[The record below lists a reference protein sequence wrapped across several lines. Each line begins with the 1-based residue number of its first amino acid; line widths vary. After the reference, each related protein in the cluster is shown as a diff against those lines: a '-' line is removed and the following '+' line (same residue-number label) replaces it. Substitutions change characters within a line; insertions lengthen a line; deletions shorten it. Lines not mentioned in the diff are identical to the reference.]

1 MSPPPSASGSLPAWN
16 SCSRAGQGREGIA
29 QALRRIHQAGLSAN
43 SPAIRDRSG
52 CGSSAGRCR
61 GGAPCRF
68 HAQRPA
74 WGGSLI
80 QPRISPP
87 LCLLVISCS
96 SLNERLLRNEK
107 LLESRTL
114 MSEWPFLQGFAKTLY
129 KDRYNSRPQIERETC
144 REKVCKYE

>member
-1 MSPPPSASGSLPAWN
+1 MSPPPSAAGSLPAWN

-43 SPAIRDRSG
+43 FPAIRDRSG
-52 CGSSAGRCR
+52 CGSSARRCR

-68 HAQRPA
+68 HAQRHA

-87 LCLLVISCS
+87 SCLLVFSCS
-96 SLNERLLRNEK
+96 SLNERLLRNAK
-107 LLESRTL
+107 LPDSKTL
-114 MSEWPFLQGFAKTLY
+114 LIEWPFLQ
-129 KDRYNSRPQIERETC
+129 ER
-144 REKVCKYE
+144 KGDG